1 MRYISLLVEALR
13 ARPAAMFWTATLSQ
27 ALLWTLVPVI
37 FYAAPPGDLPL
48 VLAIGHHWPLGS
60 ALGPPLAN
68 WLGELAFDLA
78 GGRLT
83 GVYLLSQGC
92 VIVTFWAV
100 FALGRSIVGT
110 RHAVMAVL
118 LMVGILSF
126 SVPTP
131 DFGPA
136 VLAMPLAA
144 LALLHTWRAVAEGRR
159 RYWLALGIDLGLLLL
174 TIYAGLILVA
184 LIIGFIAATPRGRA
198 AVGNV
203 DAWAAGM
210 IAVLIVFPHLIW
222 LETSGA
228 AAWPDLGAIGHLL
241 GFDGHLFGWVKLIAL
256 VLAAHGLMLVL
267 VMVAGGVGKPAKDT
281 APAFERHAPDP
292 LAPTFVHTF
301 ALAPAVTATLVAA
314 LLGQKIPAGGI
325 GWIVVL
331 SGLAA
336 VLAAGNVIRL
346 HRERFVGVVWLGL
359 LLAPA
364 VAVMAGATVLP
375 LAGMDL
381 EIAQPVS
388 AMAQFFTESFRRRTG
403 KPLQVVVGDVR
414 LAGAVALASPDRPSL
429 FAAASP
435 GLTPWVSDADIR
447 RKGAVLLW
455 PATDSAGHPPDA
467 IKSRFPDIVPELPRS
482 FQRSVQGRLPLLRI
496 GWAVIRPA
504 Q

>member
-1 MRYISLLVEALR
+1 MLYISLLVEALR

-68 WLGELAFDLA
+68 WLGEIAFVLA
-78 GGRLT
+78 GRRLT

-100 FALGRSIVGT
+100 FALGRSIVGI

-118 LMVGILSF
+118 LMVGILAF

-144 LALLHTWRAVAEGRR
+144 LALLHTWRAVAENRR
-159 RYWLALGIDLGLLLL
+159 RYWLALGVDLGLLLL
-174 TIYAGLILVA
+174 TTYAGLILVA
-184 LIIGFIAATPRGRA
+184 LILGFIAATPRGRA

-203 DAWAAGM
+203 DAWAAGV
-210 IAVLIVFPHLIW
+210 IVVLIVFPHLIW
-222 LETSGA
+222 AESSGT
-228 AAWPDLGAIGHLL
+228 AWLNFAGVGRLL
-241 GFDGHLFGWVKLIAL
+241 GFGHLAGWLELIAL
-256 VLAAHGLMLVL
+256 VIATHVLMLVL
-267 VMVAGGVGKPAKDT
+267 LVVAGGVGAPAKQT
-281 APAFERHAPDP
+281 VPVFERSPPDP
-292 LAPTFVHTF
+292 MAYTFVYLF
-301 ALAPAVTATLVAA
+301 ALAPAVVATLVGA
-314 LLGQKIPAGGI
+314 LFSQSSPAGGI

-331 SGLAA
+331 SGLAV
-336 VLAAGNVIRL
+336 VLAAGDVIRL

-364 VAVMAGATVLP
+364 VAVMVGSTVLP
-375 LAGMDL
+375 LAGIDL

-403 KPLQVVVGDVR
+403 KPLDFIVGDAR
-414 LAGAVALASPDRPSL
+414 IAGAIALASTDHPYL
-429 FAAASP
+429 FVAAAP
-435 GLTPWVSDADIR
+435 ELTPWISDADIR
-447 RKGAVLLW
+447 RKGAVLIW
-455 PATDSAGHPPDA
+455 PATETTGLPPAA
-467 IKSRFPDIVPELPRS
+467 IKSRFPEIVPELPRA
-482 FQRSVQGRLPLLRI
+482 FERPVQGRLPLLRI